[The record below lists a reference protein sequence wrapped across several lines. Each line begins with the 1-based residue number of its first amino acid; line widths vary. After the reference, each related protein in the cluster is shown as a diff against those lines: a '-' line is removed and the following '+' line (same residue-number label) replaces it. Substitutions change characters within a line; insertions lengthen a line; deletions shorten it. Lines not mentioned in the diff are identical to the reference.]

1 MNAVSYAVDE
11 IITDLGYYSPLE
23 LLLRQGRLRYT
34 DYERWRNGEIDF
46 ICETFM
52 GSSKRISAL
61 LESARDYV
69 QALGFTAETYHL
81 LAWQGEKANTQLDFC
96 PANTAIDSSLLC
108 TQYLRKEDVPQMDLF
123 FDNQGVQ
130 LANDLIQALG
140 DRDSKCSE
148 EKLNQLEQV
157 DPNHPLCGQGAELLL
172 AIQKLAIQK
181 LQQKNSL
188 SDTKQELDYLQK
200 QLAPLAKDVLK
211 GQARDFMA
219 PFWRRL
225 ASNLDA
231 GFFDEQCP
239 DLNAAYCYAQ
249 ILLWPEVINSVHNIP
264 QWQQYAGL
272 FAQLAH
278 AYYQDNQRIESIQVL
293 CDCCWSRPEA
303 DVFLPDDDN
312 SVQAWNKFID
322 LERDV
327 KWGWQHFPA
336 WLLFNE
342 PGLAKH
348 IHANSSNTASAFKAL
363 QKLLQAEQEKGEVE
377 VDLRLQLQT
386 AHTGV
391 FNYFLNRQV

>member
-46 ICETFM
+46 ISETFM
-52 GSSKRISAL
+52 GSPKRISAL

-69 QALGFTAETYHL
+69 LALGFTAETYHL
-81 LAWQGEKANTQLDFC
+81 HAWQGEKANTRLDFC
-96 PANTAIDSSLLC
+96 PANTAIDSSLLN

-123 FDNQGVQ
+123 FDNQGIQ
-130 LANDLIQALG
+130 LANDLMQALG
-140 DRDSKCSE
+140 DRDAKGSE

-181 LQQKNSL
+181 RLQKNKL
-188 SDTKQELDYLQK
+188 SDTKQELNYLQT

-249 ILLWPEVINSVHNIP
+249 ILLWSEVINSIHAIP

-293 CDCCWSRPEA
+293 CDYCWSCPEA
-303 DVFLPDDDN
+303 DIFFPDDNN
-312 SVQAWNKFID
+312 SLQAWHKFID
-322 LERDV
+322 LELDI

-363 QKLLQAEQEKGEVE
+363 QQLLQAEQEKGKVK

-391 FNYFLNRQV
+391 FNYFLNRRI

>member
-52 GSSKRISAL
+52 GSSKRITAL

-81 LAWQGEKANTQLDFC
+81 HAWQGEKTNTLLDFC
-96 PANTAIDSSLLC
+96 PANNAIDSNLLN
-108 TQYLRKEDVPQMDLF
+108 TQYLRKADVPQMDLF

-140 DRDSKCSE
+140 NRDAKCSE

-181 LQQKNSL
+181 RLQKNKL
-188 SDTKQELDYLQK
+188 SDTKQELNYLQK

-219 PFWRRL
+219 PF
-225 ASNLDA
+225 
-231 GFFDEQCP
+231 
-239 DLNAAYCYAQ
+239 
-249 ILLWPEVINSVHNIP
+249 
-264 QWQQYAGL
+264 
-272 FAQLAH
+272 
-278 AYYQDNQRIESIQVL
+278 
-293 CDCCWSRPEA
+293 
-303 DVFLPDDDN
+303 
-312 SVQAWNKFID
+312 
-322 LERDV
+322 
-327 KWGWQHFPA
+327 
-336 WLLFNE
+336 
-342 PGLAKH
+342 
-348 IHANSSNTASAFKAL
+348 
-363 QKLLQAEQEKGEVE
+363 
-377 VDLRLQLQT
+377 
-386 AHTGV
+386 
-391 FNYFLNRQV
+391 